1 MITILK
7 SSDNTQQKL
16 QEILQRNQ
24 TEKNDIQQIVN
35 DIVYDVKKNG
45 DEALFRY
52 TKEFDKIELTHQTVQ
67 VTEEEIKYAYTQVEQ
82 NLIKVIQKAAKRMKT
97 ER

>member
-1 MITILK
+1 MITVLK

-35 DIVYDVKKNG
+35 DIVYDVKKM
-45 DEALFRY
+45 EMRHY
-52 TKEFDKIELTHQTVQ
+52 SVIQR
-67 VTEEEIKYAYTQVEQ
+67 
-82 NLIKVIQKAAKRMKT
+82 NLIK
-97 ER
+97 

>member
-1 MITILK
+1 MITVLK

-35 DIVYDVKKNG
+35 DIV
-45 DEALFRY
+45 
-52 TKEFDKIELTHQTVQ
+52 
-67 VTEEEIKYAYTQVEQ
+67 
-82 NLIKVIQKAAKRMKT
+82 
-97 ER
+97 